1 MSSFLNFIYAQKF
14 VTLPYPKQDLT
25 DQTIIVTGANIGLG
39 LEAAR
44 HFTRLNSS
52 KVILG
57 VRSLEKGE
65 EAKKS
70 IEESTRREGVVEV
83 WPLDLG
89 SYESVKQFAKRAQ
102 GLERLDVVVENAGV
116 AGFKFEMAEDNERMI
131 TVNVISTFLLGLLIL
146 PKLRETAEKFD
157 VQPHLAFVSSEVHT
171 FAKFEEK
178 KNPDLLKTLS
188 DKSAANMGDRYQV
201 SKLLEVF
208 YVRELAARLKMTAKP
223 SVIVNCLNPG
233 FCHSSLSRDGPFSL
247 EIMKFFLART
257 TEHGSRA
264 LVSAATAGEETHGAY
279 LSECHVTQPAPMV
292 LNEPETQQKVWDEV
306 SAKLETIQPGI
317 MASV

>member
-188 DKSAANMGDRYQV
+188 DKSAANMGDR
-201 SKLLEVF
+201 
-208 YVRELAARLKMTAKP
+208 
-223 SVIVNCLNPG
+223 
-233 FCHSSLSRDGPFSL
+233 
-247 EIMKFFLART
+247 
-257 TEHGSRA
+257 
-264 LVSAATAGEETHGAY
+264 
-279 LSECHVTQPAPMV
+279 
-292 LNEPETQQKVWDEV
+292 
-306 SAKLETIQPGI
+306 
-317 MASV
+317 